1 MQSGFRG
8 KGQAMELH
16 HVGKDDRRNG
26 RGVERSQTRRSQ
38 LVVRPKLRVG
48 AVNDPAEAEADRIAS
63 EVVRRLASGER
74 GDAAAMAEPADVS
87 RVRRAVG
94 SMPAE
99 GGGVDVETEQ
109 KIRRAVQ
116 SGSKLPSATSAE
128 MGHGFG
134 ADFSGVRIHTDSNA
148 DTLNR
153 SMGARAFTVDNDVFF
168 ASGEFQPSTSSGKHL
183 LAHELAHTLQSRPA
197 AVSRI
202 VRRAPDD
209 GAAGAAPE
217 GAGPNGEEEKQGVV
231 IAGTISKSELG
242 EGEESSTAPPAG
254 IEADGLAMGR
264 TRRSSRRPSGSGRNG
279 SGPMIPLNFR
289 VGGMSV
295 RSTMKRSDSMPSGDD
310 DAAIA
315 VNANTSGSISAGLAT
330 TPFGAA
336 SRVWNVGVNAY
347 TVERKGVNAL
357 VTINASF
364 DQPVQWGVNGGTH
377 TDIASGSSPVVTAD
391 NYQEIVDDLTPLPNL
406 GSWVPKRTKYWASAL
421 TERHEKF
428 HANDTTTWGNT
439 QGKAFVKKYIEDK
452 QLSIGLWDLFWN
464 PDTVKATVTAA
475 VNDAR
480 TALSNAN
487 NVYMRGTGLQY
498 YDYPTE
504 VRAFGDGKQPYQ
516 DLADAVKVQ
525 GEKLAKE
532 KADALA
538 AAAAA
543 AAPAATGTPAT
554 GATPP
559 TGTPPPTGTGTPP
572 AATTGTP

>member
-1 MQSGFRG
+1 VRP
-8 KGQAMELH
+8 
-16 HVGKDDRRNG
+16 RRA
-26 RGVERSQTRRSQ
+26 R

-48 AVNDPAEAEADRIAS
+48 AVNDPAEAEADRVAKEVLQRIAAGA
-63 EVVRRLASGER
+63 ENR
-74 GDAAAMAEPADVS
+74 GDGTADMAEPADVS
-87 RVRRAVG
+87 RVRRAVS

-99 GGGVDVETEQ
+99 GGGVDGETEQ
-109 KIRRAVQ
+109 KIRRAVR
-116 SGSKLPSATSAE
+116 SGSKLPGATSAE
-128 MGHGFG
+128 MGQGFG

-168 ASGEFQPSTSSGKHL
+168 ASGEFQPGTSSGKHL

-209 GAAGAAPE
+209 GAPAGP
-217 GAGPNGEEEKQGVV
+217 GPNGEEEKQGVV
-231 IAGTISKSELG
+231 MTGTISKSELG
-242 EGEESSTAPPAG
+242 EGEASSTAPPAG
-254 IEADGLAMGR
+254 IEADGRPSSRARR
-264 TRRSSRRPSGSGRNG
+264 TSRRPSGSGSSG

-295 RSTMKRSDSMPSGDD
+295 RSTMRRSDSMPSGDD

-315 VNANTSGSISAGLAT
+315 VNANTSGSVSGGLTT

-336 SRVWNVGVNAY
+336 SRVWNVGVNSYA
-347 TVERKGVNAL
+347 VERQGVNAL

-364 DQPVQWGVNGGTH
+364 DQPVQWGVNGGSH
-377 TDIASGSSPVVTAD
+377 TDIASGASPVITAD
-391 NYQEIVDDLTPLPNL
+391 NYQEIVDDLTPNPVL

-428 HANDTTTWGNT
+428 HASDTTTWGNT

-538 AAAAA
+538 AAAATT
-543 AAPAATGTPAT
+543 APATTGTPAS
-554 GATPP
+554 
-559 TGTPPPTGTGTPP
+559 TPPPTGTGTPTT
-572 AATTGTP
+572 ATTGTP